1 MGYLFL
7 GISLLAGVIK
17 GYCGKRTSGYVE
29 SYSGSMFTN
38 LIRMMFC
45 VVIGA
50 VMMITDGSFGSLV
63 PDGRLV
69 VISVISGIS
78 TSVFLVCWLVSIK
91 KSAYMMLNVFLMLSV
106 LVPICGGYILFDEKI
121 RFVQWIGILILVVAA
136 YILCSYNNSIKGKM
150 SLSAFVVLLL
160 CGIASGVTDF
170 MQKMFV
176 KQLPQTPIS
185 IFNFY
190 TYLFSAIVLLVF
202 LIFFRNEEKKR
213 ITAEFCNIRKM
224 IGYIAVMAV
233 CLFVNSFFKTKAA
246 VYLDSVQLYP
256 LSQGGGLIL
265 SALMAA
271 MVFHEKLTW
280 KCIGGLALAFSG
292 LVVLNML

>member
-1 MGYLFL
+1 
-7 GISLLAGVIK
+7 
-17 GYCGKRTSGYVE
+17 
-29 SYSGSMFTN
+29 
-38 LIRMMFC
+38 
-45 VVIGA
+45 
-50 VMMITDGSFGSLV
+50 MIADGSFGSLV
-63 PDGRLV
+63 PDGRLM

-78 TSVFLVCWLVSIK
+78 TSVFMVCWLISIK

-150 SLSAFVVLLL
+150 SFSAFVILLL

-202 LIFFRNEEKKR
+202 LIFFRRNEEKER
-213 ITAEFCNIRKM
+213 ITAEFCNIKKM

-233 CLFVNSFFKTKAA
+233 SLFANSFFKTKAA

-271 MVFHEKLTW
+271 IVFHEKLTW